1 MHKFPA
7 LCVGAL
13 VVSAAFGLSPAQA
26 QPAMQPDLQPEL
38 QPATQ
43 SVNELVEQLKAMRQQ
58 LDSQRARIDELE
70 RDVRT
75 ARQAEVAPAPADL
88 LAPGAV
94 AAGLPATA
102 SELDQ
107 LRGTGYADQAAA
119 QNAQQQLAQPPQQ
132 QPQQQ
137 QGQQQQLQQQQQ
149 QAQQA
154 QQRQQQQQRRT
165 AQQNAPVNPQNVPAN
180 QQPTVPQP
188 AAPAAPVGGPASA
201 PAAGVN
207 TAAVGRSPDA
217 QARTAEVA
225 PIFEQPGVLTPRGKY
240 VFEPAIQYGYSS
252 SSRVALVGYTVI
264 PALLIGLIDVREVKR
279 NTTTA
284 SVTLRRGITNRF
296 EVEAKLPYVYRSD
309 STVSRE
315 VFTGT
320 SVERAFQTSGKD
332 LGDIELAA
340 RYQLNDGG
348 VDKPFFIGGLRFKS
362 RTGKDPFEVVTDC
375 TTRCIGENVTGSG
388 LPLELPTGSG
398 FYSLQPSLTWLFPSD
413 PAVFFGS
420 FSYLHNF
427 KRSNVERT
435 VLSGVKEPLGEVA
448 PGGVFGFN
456 FGMGLALNDKASF
469 SLGYD
474 HNSVGRTKQ
483 RGQAVPGSV
492 RMQLGTLLVGYSY
505 RLTDKK
511 TLSVA
516 VGAGVTRDTP
526 DVTLM
531 VRVPMSF

>member
-13 VVSAAFGLSPAQA
+13 IVGAAFSALPAQA
-26 QPAMQPDLQPEL
+26 QSPVGTQPGAQP
-38 QPATQ
+38 
-43 SVNELVEQLKAMRQQ
+43 VNALVEELKAMRQQ
-58 LDSQRARIDELE
+58 LEAQRARIEELE
-70 RDVRT
+70 RDVRST
-75 ARQAEVAPAPADL
+75 RQAALPGAAARDV
-88 LAPGAV
+88 LAPGAL
-94 AAGLPATA
+94 ASGLPATA
-102 SELDQ
+102 SELDA
-107 LRGTGYADQAAA
+107 LRGTGYADQAAQ
-119 QNAQQQLAQPPQQ
+119 QNAQQQLATPPQQ

-137 QGQQQQLQQQQQ
+137 QGLQQQQQ
-149 QAQQA
+149 QTQQQA
-154 QQRQQQQQRRT
+154 QQAEQRQQQAQRRT
-165 AQQNAPVNPQNVPAN
+165 AQQNAPLNPQNVGAN
-180 QQPTVPQP
+180 QQPTAQPSVPQP

-207 TAAVGRSPDA
+207 TAAVGRAPAA

-240 VFEPAIQYGYSS
+240 VFEPAVQYGYSS

-284 SVTLRRGITNRF
+284 SVTLRRGVTNRL

-309 STVSRE
+309 ATVSRE

-320 SVERAFQTSGKD
+320 AVERAFQTSGQD

-362 RTGKDPFEVVTDC
+362 RTGKDPFEVITDC
-375 TTRCIGENVTGSG
+375 ITRCVGENVTGSG

-398 FYSLQPSLTWLFPSD
+398 FYSLQPSVTWLFPSD

-427 KRSNVERT
+427 KRDNIERT
-435 VLSGVKEPLGEVA
+435 VRDGVKEPLGEVA

-483 RGQAVPGSV
+483 AGRAVPGSV
-492 RMQLGTLLVGYSY
+492 RMQLGTLLLGYSY
-505 RLTDKK
+505 RLSDKK

-531 VRVPMSF
+531 VRIPMSY

>member
-1 MHKFPA
+1 MQKIPA
-7 LCVGAL
+7 LCAGAL
-13 VVSAAFGLSPAQA
+13 AVSAAFCALPAQA
-26 QPAMQPDLQPEL
+26 QSVQEL
-38 QPATQ
+38 A
-43 SVNELVEQLKAMRQQ
+43 EQVKAMRQQ
-58 LDSQRARIDELE
+58 LEAQRTRIDELE

-75 ARQAEVAPAPADL
+75 ARATAPGPAAAATADPMLAGGAVSHATLDGTRGTGNAPPDPATSSPL
-88 LAPGAV
+88 AAGLAVPASGAQLGSMRGTGGAPGA
-94 AAGLPATA
+94 AGA
-102 SELDQ
+102 
-107 LRGTGYADQAAA
+107 
-119 QNAQQQLAQPPQQ
+119 PQ
-132 QPQQQ
+132 
-137 QGQQQQLQQQQQ
+137 
-149 QAQQA
+149 
-154 QQRQQQQQRRT
+154 
-165 AQQNAPVNPQNVPAN
+165 
-180 QQPTVPQP
+180 QP

-201 PAAGVN
+201 PTAATN
-207 TAAVGRSPDA
+207 TAPVGRAPSENSRP
-217 QARTAEVA
+217 REVA

-240 VFEPAIQYGYSS
+240 VFEPALQYAYSS
-252 SSRVALVGYTVI
+252 SNRVALVGYTVI

-284 SVTLRRGITNRF
+284 TATLRRGLTNRF

-309 STVSRE
+309 ATVSRE

-320 SVERAFQTSGKD
+320 AVERAFETSGKAI
-332 LGDIELAA
+332 GDVELAA

-362 RTGKDPFEVVTDC
+362 RTGKDPFEVTTDC
-375 TTRCIGENVTGSG
+375 QRRCIGENITGSG

-427 KRSNVERT
+427 KRDVSRT
-435 VLSGVKEPLGEVA
+435 VLNGEKESLGEVA
-448 PGGVFGFN
+448 PGGVIGFN

-469 SLGYD
+469 SVGYD
-474 HNSVGRTKQ
+474 HNSVARTKQ
-483 RGQAVPGSV
+483 SGRTVPGSV
-492 RMQLGTLLVGYSY
+492 RLQLGTLLIGYSY
-505 RLTDKK
+505 RLSDKK

-516 VGAGVTRDTP
+516 VGAGLTRDTP

>member
-1 MHKFPA
+1 MQKIPA
-7 LCVGAL
+7 LCAGAL
-13 VVSAAFGLSPAQA
+13 AVSAAFCALPAQA
-26 QPAMQPDLQPEL
+26 QSVKEL
-38 QPATQ
+38 AAQ
-43 SVNELVEQLKAMRQQ
+43 VKAMRQQ
-58 LDSQRARIDELE
+58 LEAQRTRIDELE

-75 ARQAEVAPAPADL
+75 ARSAAPGPGQVPASPADPML
-88 LAPGAV
+88 AGGAVSRATLDGTRGTGNAPSNPATSSPLAAGLAVPAPGA
-94 AAGLPATA
+94 
-102 SELDQ
+102 Q
-107 LRGTGYADQAAA
+107 LGAMRGTGGAPGGAGA
-119 QNAQQQLAQPPQQ
+119 PQ
-132 QPQQQ
+132 
-137 QGQQQQLQQQQQ
+137 
-149 QAQQA
+149 
-154 QQRQQQQQRRT
+154 
-165 AQQNAPVNPQNVPAN
+165 
-180 QQPTVPQP
+180 QP

-201 PAAGVN
+201 PTAPTNTAN
-207 TAAVGRSPDA
+207 TAAVGRAPSENSRP
-217 QARTAEVA
+217 REVA

-240 VFEPAIQYGYSS
+240 VFEPAIQYAYSS
-252 SSRVALVGYTVI
+252 SNRVALVGYTVI

-284 SVTLRRGITNRF
+284 TATLRRGLTNRF

-309 STVSRE
+309 ATVSRE

-320 SVERAFQTSGKD
+320 AVERAFETSGKAI
-332 LGDIELAA
+332 GDVELAA

-362 RTGKDPFEVVTDC
+362 RTGKDPFEVTTDC
-375 TTRCIGENVTGSG
+375 QRRCVGENITGSG

-427 KRSNVERT
+427 KRDVSRT
-435 VLSGVKEPLGEVA
+435 VLNGEKESLGTVA

-469 SLGYD
+469 SVGYD
-474 HNSVGRTKQ
+474 HNSVARTKQ
-483 RGQAVPGSV
+483 SGRPVPGSV
-492 RMQLGTLLVGYSY
+492 RMQLGTLLIGYSY
-505 RLTDKK
+505 RLSDKK

-516 VGAGVTRDTP
+516 VGAGLTRDTP